1 MAFSQKISKFL
12 HYKGQKLPK
21 NYRNEG
27 LEISLK
33 TVLLLY
39 CKRRNALGFI
49 LLKSISSFIVNAEY
63 IDEVSV

>member
-21 NYRNEG
+21 NYRNKG

-39 CKRRNALGFI
+39 CKRRNALGFM
-49 LLKSISSFIVNAEY
+49 LKSISSFIANAEY